1 MYSEF
6 VVGMSLTFIG
16 EQIMKNFFDSQI
28 QRDDVDYIRQQLN
41 EAIASKLEELGMEGG
56 FTNAKYTADSVD
68 FKVVIKR
75 VGTLSHA
82 EQTKRNDLSCK
93 IIYGEEF
100 ARWGNPTPDQIDAF
114 LDKVHTVGRHRIK
127 LTGYNARAK
136 RYPIEYVEVDGDRN
150 MKGGD
155 DFLKIAGDKFF
166 GKQGEAA

>member
-1 MYSEF
+1 
-6 VVGMSLTFIG
+6 
-16 EQIMKNFFDSQI
+16 MKNFFDSQI

-82 EQTKRNDLSCK
+82 EQTKRNDLSCR

-100 ARWGNPTPDQIDAF
+100 VRWGNPTPDQVDAF